1 VAIASKSLIMTRV
14 QKIAIVIVVLVIVLI
29 LAVIGQQWQ
38 RSYSCRLLRSV
49 TQSKSTI
56 DLLDHSTGHFA
67 SSTKDLIGQSTE
79 GGVQIIYSDNGER
92 KIVEQRFYK
101 ETGRAYMRLYFDNGN
116 PFALVTLDEN
126 YAVPI
131 SVDNNPTIAS
141 GEEHD
146 YYLGPNG
153 QVCRLDING
162 VSQPIDKDTRDM
174 VQKYIAGIR
183 L

>member
-1 VAIASKSLIMTRV
+1 
-14 QKIAIVIVVLVIVLI
+14 VIVLI
-29 LAVIGQQWQ
+29 LAMISQQWQ
-38 RSYSCRLLRSV
+38 HSYSCRLLQAVS
-49 TQSKSTI
+49 QSKSTI

-79 GGVQIIYSDNGER
+79 GGVQVIYSDYGER

-101 ETGRAYMRLYFDNGN
+101 ETGRVYMRLYFDNGN
-116 PFALVTLDEN
+116 PFALVTLNEN

-131 SVDNNPTIAS
+131 SVDSNPTIAS

-146 YYLGPNG
+146 YYLDPNG

-162 VSQPIDKDTRDM
+162 VSQPIDKDTQDII
-174 VQKYIAGIR
+174 QEYIAGIQ
-183 L
+183 